1 MVSWNAGTNTTDS
14 EVLDL
19 YSTAENTLPSVDT
32 VSSYDTKYIG
42 LDDGFVNFV
51 TYRSPDPSPGSTET
65 YEIPLGSLMQM
76 VWAYGDYT
84 PGLSGDTGMLN
95 FGNQKG

>member
-1 MVSWNAGTNTTDS
+1 MVSWNACTNTTES

-19 YSTAENTLPSVDT
+19 YSTAENTLPSVDP

-51 TYRSPDPSPGSTET
+51 TYRSPDPSLGSTET

-76 VWAYGDYT
+76 VWANGDYT
-84 PGLSGDTGMLN
+84 PGLSGD
-95 FGNQKG
+95 